1 MCIFSRPVISVDA
14 TRIFARLS
22 GDGSQYLAYQ
32 MRYDSPEEN
41 AMILPIPVKQ
51 PANDQ
56 SIEFINLENYD
67 EFFDDLDRGFP
78 YEHRPGI
85 ACSAPD
91 SLAKDSL
98 KVFEVGN
105 YIASFVP
112 TLSDFDRLDPQ
123 FKLPNEIWQS
133 IPGYSGFGFAV
144 FQLAAGSLKPHP
156 MSFKFRA
163 ARQEIFFPTI
173 HIHDGEVHELEKF
186 DHVLY
191 MQHAGLDSSVYGYRN
206 SHVEDKSTGLIRSKH
221 KASQFIK
228 VSKSKRLIEGD
239 LLVHRKIVRGKLPNE
254 DSIFTPA
261 GHPLKRSLNFRS
273 LLPYFPLAFA
283 VAGIAWFFN
292 RRSKL
297 KRIEALRTQDTDR
310 EDTDRED
317 AT

>member
-14 TRIFARLS
+14 TQIFARLS

-85 ACSAPD
+85 ACSGAY

-133 IPGYSGFGFAV
+133 IPGY
-144 FQLAAGSLKPHP
+144 
-156 MSFKFRA
+156 
-163 ARQEIFFPTI
+163 
-173 HIHDGEVHELEKF
+173 
-186 DHVLY
+186 
-191 MQHAGLDSSVYGYRN
+191 
-206 SHVEDKSTGLIRSKH
+206 
-221 KASQFIK
+221 
-228 VSKSKRLIEGD
+228 
-239 LLVHRKIVRGKLPNE
+239 
-254 DSIFTPA
+254 
-261 GHPLKRSLNFRS
+261 
-273 LLPYFPLAFA
+273 
-283 VAGIAWFFN
+283 
-292 RRSKL
+292 
-297 KRIEALRTQDTDR
+297 
-310 EDTDRED
+310 
-317 AT
+317 